1 MITTLSRR
9 DFTCSRSRASRRCS
23 LVLARGKLSR
33 RSCRARVVLL
43 DELDV
48 HANTQVCT
56 MTSVLHAMVEM
67 ISVRRLTALFC
78 LSVVRIISRRSD
90 RFAPRRSCRSIA
102 ACVVAR
108 YRRRI
113 EYYNVSRTALPFVD
127 ETEEGG
133 GGGGN
138 CAMGLQFSPVQVYP
152 KVRVENSVARL
163 LR

>member
-1 MITTLSRR
+1 
-9 DFTCSRSRASRRCS
+9 
-23 LVLARGKLSR
+23 
-33 RSCRARVVLL
+33 
-43 DELDV
+43 
-48 HANTQVCT
+48 

-133 GGGGN
+133 GGRT

-152 KVRVENSVARL
+152 KGRVENSVARL